1 MSISETKVE
10 EISLNTIVKTLFNI
24 KTLISIIILVI
35 TYTIARIVSSRFDN
49 IKVKRNKKIV
59 MSTISNIVFY
69 FILFLGV
76 SISLINAGF
85 QIGSMIALLSTI
97 GVALALGLQN
107 TITQFV
113 SGLIIIFNNTYNIDD
128 YIITNG
134 TEGIVN
140 KFNLLTTTVIND
152 DGITI
157 TIPNDVIVNSNLT
170 NITKQQIVKIRVFF
184 TIKNTYGF
192 NISKFIELVK
202 KTILLSEY
210 IVSKNIKVYIETI
223 SHIMGTKIGVLADI
237 NSKDYTEAKY
247 NIKYLL
253 LRLLN
258 NTELLSSNLN
268 ISFIDKEID
277 INLQ

>member
-1 MSISETKVE
+1 MSISETKVD
-10 EISLNTIVKTLFNI
+10 EISLNTIIKTLFNI

-35 TYTIARIVSSRFDN
+35 AYTIARIVSSRFDN

-59 MSTISNIVFY
+59 MSTISNIVYY

-113 SGLIIIFNNTYNIDD
+113 SGLIIIYNNTYNIDD

-134 TEGIVN
+134 TEGTVS
-140 KFNLLTTTVIND
+140 KFNLLTTTIIND
-152 DGITI
+152 DEITI

-184 TIKNTYGF
+184 TIKNIYGF
-192 NISKFIELVK
+192 NITKFIELVK
-202 KTILLSEY
+202 KTTLLCEY
-210 IVSKNIKVYIETI
+210 IVNKNINVYIENI
-223 SHIMGTKIGVLADI
+223 SHNVGTKIAVLA
-237 NSKDYTEAKY
+237 NVYSKDYTAAK
-247 NIKYLL
+247 
-253 LRLLN
+253 
-258 NTELLSSNLN
+258 
-268 ISFIDKEID
+268 
-277 INLQ
+277 